1 MLAQFNKRSDV
12 TKKLSVLSPE
22 ELQDLVCSK
31 VCDLLVIFL
40 VHLHLVTIY
49 LVGNTIFLYSSSWC
63 LAKIPGQRGLIFF
76 LKSWSPFLRNRQ
88 YQREAINALPL
99 YPNEQIMWDASLVPC
114 IYHGEGCLA
123 LPKLNLQFLT
133 LHDYLLR
140 IFNLF
145 LLESILEIREDI
157 QEAQPNIGEV
167 KPASVTEDVMLTQD
181 VLTVPE
187 RLGLQFVCGGEYF
200 MDVNDITEKSAEDV
214 YGTFNILLKRKP
226 KEKLQSN
233 PGIHKRPNE
242 SCIVPDWLHYKH
254 ARFSWHCRLQRHVCF
269 TGPDGNE
276 ISNPEPP
283 SRLKFPKALKS
294 STHALPANTKSAKDE
309 QNDVHMVDAGSELEK
324 LIVEAYA
331 PPIQVHIPKI
341 SLEST
346 PLNLHPPRLEPSS
359 LVYSQA

>member
-1 MLAQFNKRSDV
+1 MLAQFNKRSDA
-12 TKKLSVLSPE
+12 TKKLSVLFPE

-49 LVGNTIFLYSSSWC
+49 LVGNTIFLSSSSWC

-99 YPNEQIMWDASLVPC
+99 YPNEQIMWDANLVPC
-114 IYHGEGCLA
+114 MNYHGEGCLA

-157 QEAQPNIGEV
+157 QEA
-167 KPASVTEDVMLTQD
+167 PASVTEDVMFTQD

-187 RLGLQFVCGGEYF
+187 RLGLQFVCGGEVIEIC
-200 MDVNDITEKSAEDV
+200 DKEGGLVNHFTGGTEKDEHKA
-214 YGTFNILLKRKP
+214 P
-226 KEKLQSN
+226 K
-233 PGIHKRPNE
+233 
-242 SCIVPDWLHYKH
+242 
-254 ARFSWHCRLQRHVCF
+254 
-269 TGPDGNE
+269 DGNE

-283 SRLKFPKALKS
+283 SRLKFQKALKS

-309 QNDVHMVDAGSELEK
+309 QNDVHIVDAATDLDFSRQGRVNAMLVRQLEL
-324 LIVEAYA
+324 
-331 PPIQVHIPKI
+331 
-341 SLEST
+341 SLQLPEDVGYT
-346 PLNLHPPRLEPSS
+346 CKTAGYFWLLH
-359 LVYSQA
+359 VYSWWEQFLAACAQNQDNPLFDKEWFHLVSSSQHSSTSLLRPIF